1 MKRFVGRG
9 GAAILG
15 LAALGILGI
24 AGAMAADS
32 APTPEDM
39 AKNAVDVRQSIFK
52 LQGWNMN
59 PMAGMLRRRIP
70 FDAAVVKQNAE
81 RIEALAGMIPDA
93 FKTDTRKFN
102 VETEALPLIWDQKD
116 DFDKKAEAL
125 VMAAKALAETAAG
138 GDQGKVVPAIANVGK
153 ACGACHD
160 KFRKQQ

>member
-9 GAAILG
+9 GAAVLG
-15 LAALGILGI
+15 LVVLGFLGI

-32 APTPEDM
+32 APTPEDQ

-52 LQGWNMN
+52 LQGWNMD

-70 FDAAVVKQNAE
+70 FDAKVIAQNAD
-81 RIEALAGMIPDA
+81 RIAHLAAMIPDA
-93 FKTDTRKFN
+93 FNADTRKFN

-116 DFDKKAEAL
+116 DFDKKAGDL
-125 VMAAKALAETAAG
+125 VMAAKALAMTAAG
-138 GDQGKVVPAIANVGK
+138 GDQGMTIRAVANVGK